1 MSGKVYLV
9 GAGPGDPELLTLK
22 GRRLLGE
29 AEVVIYD
36 FLAHPSLLKFI
47 SPAAETIYVGK
58 KGGDHTL
65 PQGEIN
71 QRIID
76 RARAGKNVVRLK
88 GGDPFIF
95 GRGGEEAEE
104 LVKAGI
110 PFEVVPGITSAIAV
124 PAYAGIPLTHR
135 RYNSSVAFITGHE
148 DQNKDQ
154 TGLDWEKLATGVETL
169 VFLMGYKNLP
179 RIVERLIQNGR
190 PPQTPTA
197 LIRWGTTPEQ
207 VTVTGSLADIVRL
220 AEAAGLGP
228 PAILVVGSV
237 VELRE
242 HLSWFERRPLFG
254 KQIVVT
260 RTREQA
266 SDLVSL
272 LENLGANCLEF
283 PTIRLAPPSS
293 WEDLDQAINSLA
305 SFDWILFTSPNGVG
319 AFFNRLMTL
328 GLDLRDLKGLQIGA
342 IGPATAGALQ
352 EWKLRADLVPEKFQA
367 EYILE
372 ALAPLGMGGEKI
384 LIPRA
389 EQAREILPEG
399 LREMG
404 AQVVVAAAYQTLPA
418 DSEKIPLLEKLKAG
432 AVHCLTFTS
441 SSTVLNFLSL
451 FDPQEIIPRLTNVT
465 IACIG
470 PITAQTARDNGLTVQ
485 IIPESFTIPDLVEAI
500 RFFYQKP

>member
-1 MSGKVYLV
+1 MW
-9 GAGPGDPELLTLK
+9 
-22 GRRLLGE
+22 
-29 AEVVIYD
+29 
-36 FLAHPSLLKFI
+36 
-47 SPAAETIYVGK
+47 GK

-65 PQGEIN
+65 PQGDIN
-71 QRIID
+71 QLIID
-76 RARAGKNVVRLK
+76 RAQAGKNVVRLK

-148 DQNKDQ
+148 DPHKDQ

-207 VTVTGSLADIVRL
+207 VTVTGSLTDIVRL

-242 HLSWFERRPLFG
+242 QLSWFERRPLFG

-266 SDLVSL
+266 SDLVL
-272 LENLGANCLEF
+272 RLENLGADCLEF

-293 WEDLDQAINSLA
+293 WEGLDQAINSLA
-305 SFDWILFTSPNGVG
+305 SFDWLLFTSPNGVG
-319 AFFNRLMTL
+319 AFFNRLMAL
-328 GLDLRDLKGLQIGA
+328 GFDLRDLKGPQIGA
-342 IGPATAGALQ
+342 IGPATAGALK

-372 ALAPLGMGGEKI
+372 ALAPLGMAGKKSPDPPGRTSPGSPARRAAGDGRPGGGGRRLSNPARRFGKGSPLGETPGRDRSLPDLYQFLHRPQFFGPLRPAGNPAPSDERHHCLYRTDYRADGPGKRINGPDRSRI
-384 LIPRA
+384 LYHSGLGGGHRA
-389 EQAREILPEG
+389 F
-399 LREMG
+399 
-404 AQVVVAAAYQTLPA
+404 YQSPNQKQGIYKHKSRQISA
-418 DSEKIPLLEKLKAG
+418 PLLI
-432 AVHCLTFTS
+432 V
-441 SSTVLNFLSL
+441 
-451 FDPQEIIPRLTNVT
+451 R
-465 IACIG
+465 
-470 PITAQTARDNGLTVQ
+470 AQ
-485 IIPESFTIPDLVEAI
+485 
-500 RFFYQKP
+500 

>member
-1 MSGKVYLV
+1 MKGKVYLV
-9 GAGPGDPELLTLK
+9 GAGPGDPELLTVK

-47 SPAAETIYVGK
+47 SPNAETIYVGK

-65 PQGEIN
+65 PQGDIN
-71 QRIID
+71 QLIID
-76 RARAGKNVVRLK
+76 RAQAGKNVVRLK

-135 RYNSSVAFITGHE
+135 RFNSSVAFITGHE
-148 DQNKDQ
+148 DPHKDQ
-154 TGLDWEKLATGVETL
+154 TGLDWGKLATGVETL

-190 PPQTPTA
+190 PPQTPAA
-197 LIRWGTTPEQ
+197 LVRWGTTPEQ
-207 VTVTGSLADIVRL
+207 VTVTGSLTDIVRL

-242 HLSWFERRPLFG
+242 QLSWFERRPLFG

-266 SDLVSL
+266 SDLVL
-272 LENLGANCLEF
+272 RLENLGADCLEF

-293 WEDLDQAINSLA
+293 WEGLDQAIHSLV

-319 AFFNRLMTL
+319 AFFNRLMAL
-328 GLDLRDLKGLQIGA
+328 GLDLRDLKGPKIGA
-342 IGPATAGALQ
+342 IGPATAGALK

-372 ALAPLGMGGEKI
+372 ALAPLGMAGKKI
-384 LIPRA
+384 LVPRA
-389 EQAREILPEG
+389 EQAREVLPEG
-399 LREMG
+399 LRGMG
-404 AQVVVAAAYQTLPA
+404 ARVVVAAAYQTLPD
-418 DSEKIPLLEKLKAG
+418 DSEKIPLLEKLRAG
-432 AVHCLTFTS
+432 TVHCLTFTS
-441 SSTVLNFLSL
+441 SSTVLNFLGL
-451 FDPQEIIPRLTNVT
+451 FDRQEILPHLTNVT

-470 PITAQTARDNGLTVQ
+470 PITAQTARDNGLKVD
-485 IIPESFTIPDLVEAI
+485 IIPESFTIPALVEAI
-500 RFFYQKP
+500 RQYYQNP

>member
-1 MSGKVYLV
+1 MKGKVYLV

-65 PQGEIN
+65 PQGDIN
-71 QRIID
+71 QLIID
-76 RARAGKNVVRLK
+76 RAQTGKQVVRLK

-104 LVKAGI
+104 LFKAGI

-148 DQNKDQ
+148 DPLKDQ

-190 PPQTPTA
+190 PPRTPAA

-207 VTVTGSLADIVRL
+207 ITVTGSLEEIVPL

-237 VELRE
+237 VELRDR
-242 HLSWFERRPLFG
+242 LSWFERRPLFG

-266 SDLVSL
+266 SDLVVR
-272 LENLGANCLEF
+272 LENLGAHCLEF

-293 WEDLDQAINSLA
+293 WEELDQSIRSL
-305 SFDWILFTSPNGVG
+305 SSYDWILFTSPNGVE
-319 AFFNRLMTL
+319 AFFERLAAL
-328 GLDLRDLKGLQIGA
+328 GFDLRDLKGLQIGA
-342 IGPATAGALQ
+342 IGPATA
-352 EWKLRADLVPEKFQA
+352 
-367 EYILE
+367 E
-372 ALAPLGMGGEKI
+372 AFKDG
-384 LIPRA
+384 
-389 EQAREILPEG
+389 
-399 LREMG
+399 
-404 AQVVVAAAYQTLPA
+404 
-418 DSEKIPLLEKLKAG
+418 
-432 AVHCLTFTS
+432 
-441 SSTVLNFLSL
+441 N
-451 FDPQEIIPRLTNVT
+451 
-465 IACIG
+465 
-470 PITAQTARDNGLTVQ
+470 
-485 IIPESFTIPDLVEAI
+485 
-500 RFFYQKP
+500 

>member
-1 MSGKVYLV
+1 MRGKVYLV

-71 QRIID
+71 QLIID

-148 DQNKDQ
+148 DPHKDQ

-179 RIVERLIQNGR
+179 RIVTRLIQNGR
-190 PPQTPTA
+190 PSHTPAA
-197 LIRWGTTPEQ
+197 LIRWGTTPQQ
-207 VTVTGSLADIVRL
+207 VTVTGSLADIVQR

-228 PAILVVGSV
+228 PAILVVGPV

-242 HLSWFERRPLFG
+242 QLSWFERRPLFG

-266 SDLVSL
+266 SDLVAR
-272 LENLGANCLEF
+272 LENLGALCLEF

-293 WEDLDQAINSLA
+293 WKDLDQAINSLA
-305 SFDWILFTSPNGVG
+305 SFDWVLFTSPNGVG
-319 AFFNRLMTL
+319 AFFDRLATQ
-328 GLDLRDLKGLQIGA
+328 GFDPRELKGLQIGA
-342 IGPATAGALQ
+342 IGPATAEALR
-352 EWKLRADLVPEKFQA
+352 EWKLKADLVPDRFQA

-372 ALAPLGMGGEKI
+372 ALAPMGMAGKKV

-404 AQVVVAAAYQTLPA
+404 AQVVVAAAYQTLPD
-418 DSEKIPLLEKLKAG
+418 DSEKTPLLQQLQDG
-432 AVHCLTFTS
+432 TIHCLTFTS
-441 SSTVLNFLSL
+441 SSTVLNFLRL
-451 FDPQEIIPRLTNVT
+451 FDRQDILSRLTNVP

-470 PITAQTARDNGLTVQ
+470 PITAQTARDNGLTVH

-500 RFFYQKP
+500 RNYYQNP

>member
-1 MSGKVYLV
+1 MRGKVYLV

-47 SPAAETIYVGK
+47 SPTAETIYVGK

-65 PQGEIN
+65 PQGGIN
-71 QRIID
+71 QLIID
-76 RARAGKNVVRLK
+76 QARAGKQVVRLK

-148 DQNKDQ
+148 GEHKDQ
-154 TGLDWEKLATGVETL
+154 TGLDWEKLSTGVETL

-190 PPQTPTA
+190 PPGTPAA

-207 VTVTGSLADIVRL
+207 VTVTAPL
-220 AEAAGLGP
+220 AEIAQRAETAGLGP
-228 PAILVVGSV
+228 PSILVVGSV
-237 VELRE
+237 VELRDQ
-242 HLSWFERRPLFG
+242 LSWFERRPLFG

-266 SDLVSL
+266 SDLVVR
-272 LENLGANCLEF
+272 LEHLGANCLEF

-293 WEDLDQAINSLA
+293 WKGLDQAIHSLT
-305 SFDWILFTSPNGVG
+305 SFEWILFTSPNGVG
-319 AFFNRLMTL
+319 AFFNRLEGL
-328 GLDLRDLKGLQIGA
+328 GFDLRDLKGLQIGA
-342 IGPATAGALQ
+342 IGPATAEALK
-352 EWKLRADLVPEKFQA
+352 EWKLRANLVPEKFQA

-372 ALAPLGMGGEKI
+372 ALAPLEMAGRKV

-399 LREMG
+399 LKRLG
-404 AQVVVAAAYQTLPA
+404 AQVVVAAAYQTLPD
-418 DSEKIPLLEKLKAG
+418 DSEKIPLLSKLRQG
-432 AVHCLTFTS
+432 TVHCLTFTS

-451 FDPQEIIPRLTNVT
+451 FDRQEIVSCLTKVS

-470 PITAQTARDNGLTVQ
+470 PITAQTARDNGLTVR
-485 IIPESFTIPDLVEAI
+485 IISDCFTIPGLVEAI
-500 RFFYQKP
+500 RDYYQNP

>member
-1 MSGKVYLV
+1 MKGKVYLV

-71 QRIID
+71 QLIID
-76 RARAGKNVVRLK
+76 RAQAGKNVVRLK

-104 LVKAGI
+104 LVQAGL
-110 PFEVVPGITSAIAV
+110 PFEVVPGVTSAIAV

-148 DQNKDQ
+148 DPHKDQ
-154 TGLDWEKLATGVETL
+154 TGLAWENLATGVETL

-179 RIVERLIQNGR
+179 RIVERLIENGR
-190 PPQTPTA
+190 PPRTPAA

-207 VTVTGSLADIVRL
+207 VTVTGTLADIVPL

-242 HLSWFERRPLFG
+242 QLSWFERRPLFR

-266 SDLVSL
+266 SDLVLL

-293 WEDLDQAINSLA
+293 WEELDQAINSLA
-305 SFDWILFTSPNGVG
+305 SFDWILFTSPNGVA
-319 AFFNRLMTL
+319 AFFNRLATL
-328 GLDLRDLKGLQIGA
+328 GFDLRDLKGLQIGA
-342 IGPATAGALQ
+342 IGPATAGALK

-372 ALAPLGMGGEKI
+372 ALAPLGMAGKKV

-404 AQVVVAAAYQTLPA
+404 ARVVVAAVYQTLPD
-418 DSEKIPLLEKLKAG
+418 DSAKIPLLEKLKAG
-432 AVHCLTFTS
+432 AVDCLTFTS
-441 SSTVLNFLSL
+441 SSTVLNFLGL
-451 FDPQEIIPRLTNVT
+451 FDRQEILPRLTNVT

-470 PITAQTARDNGLTVQ
+470 PITAQTARDNGLTVD
-485 IIPESFTIPDLVEAI
+485 IIPESFTIPALVDAI
-500 RFFYQKP
+500 RDYYQKP

>member
-1 MSGKVYLV
+1 MKGKVYLV

-47 SPAAETIYVGK
+47 SPTAETIYVGK

-65 PQGEIN
+65 PQEGIN
-71 QRIID
+71 QLIID
-76 RARAGKNVVRLK
+76 RAQAGKNVVRLK

-104 LVKAGI
+104 LVTAGI

-148 DQNKDQ
+148 DPHKDQ
-154 TGLDWEKLATGVETL
+154 TGLAWEKLATGVETL

-190 PPQTPTA
+190 APQTPAA
-197 LIRWGTTPEQ
+197 LIRWGTTPQQ
-207 VTVTGSLADIVRL
+207 VTVTGTLADIVRL

-266 SDLVSL
+266 SDLVVR
-272 LENLGANCLEF
+272 LENLGAHCLEF

-293 WEDLDQAINSLA
+293 WEDLDQAVNSLA
-305 SFDWILFTSPNGVG
+305 SFDWVLFTSPNGVG
-319 AFFNRLMTL
+319 AFFNRLATL
-328 GLDLRDLKGLQIGA
+328 GFDLRDLKGLQIGA

-372 ALAPLGMGGEKI
+372 ALAPLGMAGKKI

-389 EQAREILPEG
+389 EQAREVLPEG
-399 LREMG
+399 LRGMG
-404 AQVVVAAAYQTLPA
+404 AQVLVAAAYQTLPD

-432 AVHCLTFTS
+432 TVDCLTFTS

-451 FDPQEIIPRLTNVT
+451 FEGQEIKSRLTNVA

-470 PITAQTARDNGLTVQ
+470 PITAQTARDNGLMVQ
-485 IIPESFTIPDLVEAI
+485 IIPESFTIPDLVEVI
-500 RFFYQKP
+500 RNYYQKP